1 MSRVLTFLNDET
13 RDGGHAGS
21 GRTGKGNSEMTRR
34 LIPLA
39 GMVLACGVWIIGVQT
54 SPAGA
59 SSWTTYAAQ
68 CSKWISDIPKLD
80 SYIIEDNRDGNRT
93 ALTASIIALYADGK
107 HIAVCDGSPDTQL
120 NSIARRWG
128 AAIENAGAY
137 GYRWVT
143 HETSANLLA
152 FVSAVST
159 AKKYE
164 NQFSNRLTV
173 LGR

>member
-1 MSRVLTFLNDET
+1 
-13 RDGGHAGS
+13 
-21 GRTGKGNSEMTRR
+21 MTRR
-34 LIPLA
+34 LILLA

-54 SPAGA
+54 LPAGA

-80 SYIIEDNRDGNRT
+80 SYIIKDNSDGNRT
-93 ALTASIIALYADGK
+93 ALTASIVALYADGK
-107 HIAVCDGSPDTQL
+107 HIAACDTSPDARL

-143 HETSANLLA
+143 HESSTNLLA
-152 FVSAVST
+152 FVSAENI

-164 NQFSNRLTV
+164 NQFSNRLAA